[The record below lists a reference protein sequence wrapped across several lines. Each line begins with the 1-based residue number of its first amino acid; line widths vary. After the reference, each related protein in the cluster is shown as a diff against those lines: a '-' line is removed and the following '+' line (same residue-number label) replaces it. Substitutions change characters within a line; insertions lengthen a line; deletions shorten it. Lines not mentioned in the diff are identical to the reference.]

1 VNWSRNL
8 VKTFEL
14 FVAARYL
21 RARRKEAA
29 ISVITVI
36 SVLGVMA
43 GVMALV
49 IAIAVTNG
57 MRSTLERNLL
67 GAMAHINV
75 MEKEPLY
82 GIQDW
87 RDLAAQLRRAP
98 HVTAVAPALYNDVF
112 LSGPLRSG
120 YAALKGVDIDSE
132 LAISD
137 MLRHLKAGS
146 VDRLRDPQA
155 DPPGIIIGARMASDN
170 GMLLNSNVELTV
182 PSGTITP
189 FGPRP
194 ATRRFKICG
203 IFETGMYDIDAT
215 WAFTNLASAQKAAS
229 LGDVVNQLEINV
241 DNVDRAAQ
249 IAKQI
254 EKIVG
259 SRYTT
264 VTWQE
269 RNRPLLNALDTE
281 RIVTMIVIGLIL
293 MVAALNIFISLVMMV
308 MEKYRDI
315 AILMSMGAR
324 QAQIRRIFI
333 TQGVLI
339 GAVGSVLGLAAGY
352 LLSYFA
358 NRYHWIPLNESVY
371 SLSFVPFEAR
381 WVDGLW
387 IAAVAILVSFL
398 ATIYPARNATRIAP
412 AEVLRYE

>member
-1 VNWSRNL
+1 M
-8 VKTFEL
+8 TPFEL
-14 FVAARYL
+14 FVAVRYL
-21 RARRKEAA
+21 RAHRKEAA

-36 SVLGVMA
+36 SVLGVAA

-67 GAMAHINV
+67 GAMANINV

-82 GIQDW
+82 GIENW
-87 RDLAAQLRRAP
+87 PDLVARIRREP
-98 HVTAVAPALYNDVF
+98 HVTAVGPALYNDVF
-112 LSGPLRSG
+112 VKGPLRSA
-120 YAALKGVDIDSE
+120 YAALKGVDINSE
-132 LAISD
+132 LAVSD

-146 VDRLRDPQA
+146 VDRLHDPDA
-155 DPPGIIIGARMASDN
+155 DPPGLIIGARMASDN
-170 GMLLNSNVELTV
+170 GMLLNSNVDILV
-182 PSGTITP
+182 PNGVITP
-189 FGPRP
+189 FGPRV
-194 ATRRFKICG
+194 ATRRFRISG

-215 WAFTNLASAQKAAS
+215 WAFTTLAAAQKAAS
-229 LGDVVNQLEINV
+229 LGDVVNQIEINV
-241 DNVDRAAQ
+241 DDVNRAGE
-249 IAKQI
+249 IARQI

-259 SRYTT
+259 PRYTT

-269 RNRPLLNALDTE
+269 RNRPLLNALNTE

-324 QAQIRRIFI
+324 QKQIRRIFV

-339 GAVGSVLGLAAGY
+339 GVVGSALGLAAGY
-352 LLSYFA
+352 TLSYFA
-358 NRYHWIPLNESVY
+358 NRYRWVPLNESVY
-371 SLSFVPFEAR
+371 SLSFVPFEAH

-387 IAAVAILVSFL
+387 IAAVAVLVSFL
-398 ATIYPARNATRIAP
+398 ATLYPARNATRIAP

>member
-1 VNWSRNL
+1 MAAG
-8 VKTFEL
+8 FEL
-14 FVAARYL
+14 FVATRYL
-21 RARRKEAA
+21 RAHRKEAA
-29 ISVITVI
+29 ISVITFI
-36 SVLGVMA
+36 SVLGVAA

-82 GIQDW
+82 GIENW
-87 RDLAAQLRRAP
+87 SDLAARLRRAP

-112 LSGPLRSG
+112 VSGPVRSG

-137 MLRHLKAGS
+137 MLRHLKAGRL
-146 VDRLRDPQA
+146 DRLRDPNA
-155 DPPGIIIGARMASDN
+155 DPPGIVIGARMASDN
-170 GMLLNSNVELTV
+170 GMLLNSNVEVTV
-182 PSGTITP
+182 PNGTLTP
-189 FGPRP
+189 YGPRP
-194 ATRRFKICG
+194 ATRRFKVCG
-203 IFETGMYDIDAT
+203 IFETGMYDIDST
-215 WAFTNLASAQKAAS
+215 WAFTTLAAAQKVAS
-229 LGDVVNQLEINV
+229 LGDVINQIELNV
-241 DNVDRAAQ
+241 DDVNRAAQ
-249 IAKQI
+249 IGKEV
-254 EKIVG
+254 EKIAG
-259 SRYTT
+259 PRYTT

-269 RNRPLLNALDTE
+269 RNRPLLNALNTE

-308 MEKYRDI
+308 MEKFRDI

-324 QAQIRRIFI
+324 HNQIRRIFV

-339 GAVGSVLGLAAGY
+339 GAVGTVLGLAGGY
-352 LLSYFA
+352 TLSYFA
-358 NRYHWIPLNESVY
+358 NRYRWVPLNETIY
-371 SLSFVPFEAR
+371 SLSFVPFEAH

-387 IAAVAILVSFL
+387 IAAVAVLVSFL
-398 ATIYPARNATRIAP
+398 ATLYPARNATRIAP